1 MKKSDK
7 ALVVGGALAAVAIAT
22 LLIFFS
28 LNEELLQFV
37 LDIVYG
43 GTASRMVVVSLSLVV
58 IIVAIK
64 IILDITQR
72 VNPYMAAIVSSNGA
86 GKIHVNI
93 SALERTALQLAQKSA
108 QIEDTRVFI
117 ESHTKGLKVIL
128 EIETPSG
135 QNIQKVATELQG
147 RVKDVFEKQIG
158 VKVME
163 VQVLVKSLGV
173 IGAESINELV

>member
-7 ALVVGGALAAVAIAT
+7 VLVAGGALVAIALAT
-22 LLIFFS
+22 LSIFFS
-28 LNEELLQFV
+28 LNEEFLQFV
-37 LDIVYG
+37 LDLVYG
-43 GTASRMVVVSLSLVV
+43 GTANRMVVVSLSLLV

-64 IILDITQR
+64 IILDVTQR
-72 VNPYMAAIVSSNGA
+72 MNPYMAAIVSSNGA
-86 GKIHVNI
+86 GGIHVNI
-93 SALERTALQLAQKSA
+93 SALERTALQLAQKSG

-147 RVKDVFEKQIG
+147 RVKEMFEKQIG
-158 VKVME
+158 VKVLE
-163 VQVLVKSLGV
+163 VQVLVKSMGV
-173 IGAESINELV
+173 IGADSVKELV